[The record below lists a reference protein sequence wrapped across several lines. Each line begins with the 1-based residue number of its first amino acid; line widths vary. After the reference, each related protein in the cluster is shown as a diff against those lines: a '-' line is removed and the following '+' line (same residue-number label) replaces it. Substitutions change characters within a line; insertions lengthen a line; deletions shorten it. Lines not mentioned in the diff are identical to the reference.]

1 MSRGCHRPGRHR
13 PSARTSRCGYF
24 SPLKRGVHGV
34 YHHVSREQP
43 HRYLSELDFRY
54 NACKAPDSERA
65 SLALRGINGKRL
77 TYRDSCRRAG

>member
-1 MSRGCHRPGRHR
+1 M
-13 PSARTSRCGYF
+13 
-24 SPLKRGVHGV
+24 

>member
-1 MSRGCHRPGRHR
+1 
-13 PSARTSRCGYF
+13 
-24 SPLKRGVHGV
+24 V

-77 TYRDSCRRAG
+77 TYRDSCRGGTIERQRPWNRKSTAKKS